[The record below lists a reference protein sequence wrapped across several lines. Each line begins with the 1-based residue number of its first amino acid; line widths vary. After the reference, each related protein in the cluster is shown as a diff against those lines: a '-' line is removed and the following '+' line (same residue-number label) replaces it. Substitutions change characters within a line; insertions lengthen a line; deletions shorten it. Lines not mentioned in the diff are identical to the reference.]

1 MVGEQLREG
10 AKLLTGG
17 MTRNDLVAAMVR
29 MSQETMG

>member
-17 MTRNDLVAAMVR
+17 MSRNDLVSVMVQ
-29 MSQETMG
+29 MSQEAMG